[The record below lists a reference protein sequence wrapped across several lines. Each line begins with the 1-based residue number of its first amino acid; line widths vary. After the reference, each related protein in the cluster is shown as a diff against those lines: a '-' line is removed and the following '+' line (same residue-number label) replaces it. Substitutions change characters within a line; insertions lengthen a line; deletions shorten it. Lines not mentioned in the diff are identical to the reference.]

1 VSNKTI
7 RERETELWHMRE
19 ALKSYEAR
27 LAQAVKERDAERH
40 AGEALVRQVQAR
52 NKHIAEVRA
61 LHSECIIERDT
72 AIRQRDALAEH
83 LRTIT
88 ADNLVPR
95 AELDAAVAERDVAVA
110 EAERMMGNVLCYSIS
125 GPPVAL
131 IEVMQRRY
139 GRAAHQWKHNHD
151 ERKAERD
158 HAKAACAYAIAE
170 RDSERTV
177 FATQVIGLKAQV
189 NETVSRW
196 QAAIADRD
204 EWKRK
209 CESARPALSADE
221 VSALAFAKQCVSQSL
236 RVVQTSA
243 IGYGTGDVVA
253 RHERCLAAITRLTQA
268 HAETS
273 GEG

>member
-1 VSNKTI
+1 VSNKAI

-19 ALKSYEAR
+19 ALKSYEAQ

-151 ERKAERD
+151 ERK
-158 HAKAACAYAIAE
+158 
-170 RDSERTV
+170 S
-177 FATQVIGLKAQV
+177 
-189 NETVSRW
+189 
-196 QAAIADRD
+196 
-204 EWKRK
+204 
-209 CESARPALSADE
+209 RPALSADE
-221 VSALAFAKQCVSQSL
+221 VEVLRKIRDYFDEVSLITWNRDAVALLS
-236 RVVQTSA
+236 
-243 IGYGTGDVVA
+243 
-253 RHERCLAAITRLTQA
+253 RLTQA

>member
-1 VSNKTI
+1 VSNKAI

-19 ALKSYEAR
+19 ALKSYEAQ

-110 EAERMMGNVLCYSIS
+110 EALV
-125 GPPVAL
+125 
-131 IEVMQRRY
+131 
-139 GRAAHQWKHNHD
+139 D
-151 ERKAERD
+151 ERK
-158 HAKAACAYAIAE
+158 
-170 RDSERTV
+170 S
-177 FATQVIGLKAQV
+177 
-189 NETVSRW
+189 
-196 QAAIADRD
+196 
-204 EWKRK
+204 
-209 CESARPALSADE
+209 RPALSADE
-221 VSALAFAKQCVSQSL
+221 VIALSWLMGFAKALRPNMIGQSTIATDLMSQALSAL
-236 RVVQTSA
+236 
-243 IGYGTGDVVA
+243 D
-253 RHERCLAAITRLTQA
+253 RLT
-268 HAETS
+268 S
-273 GEG
+273 EGGAR

>member
-1 VSNKTI
+1 VSNKAI

-19 ALKSYEAR
+19 ALKSYEAQ

-110 EAERMMGNVLCYSIS
+110 EALV
-125 GPPVAL
+125 
-131 IEVMQRRY
+131 
-139 GRAAHQWKHNHD
+139 D
-151 ERKAERD
+151 ERK
-158 HAKAACAYAIAE
+158 
-170 RDSERTV
+170 S
-177 FATQVIGLKAQV
+177 
-189 NETVSRW
+189 
-196 QAAIADRD
+196 
-204 EWKRK
+204 
-209 CESARPALSADE
+209 RPALSADE
-221 VSALAFAKQCVSQSL
+221 VEVLRKIRDYFDEVSLITWNRDAVALLS
-236 RVVQTSA
+236 
-243 IGYGTGDVVA
+243 
-253 RHERCLAAITRLTQA
+253 RLTAA